1 MNDKN
6 LDGMTPLHVAAKMGI
21 LVEVTSG
28 EVTTVCVGDWI
39 EYQGVI
45 SWSYLEGRGR
55 LTH

>member
-28 EVTTVCVGDWI
+28 EVTTVFVGDWI
-39 EYQGVI
+39 EYQRVI
-45 SWSYLEGRGR
+45 SWSYLEGKGR